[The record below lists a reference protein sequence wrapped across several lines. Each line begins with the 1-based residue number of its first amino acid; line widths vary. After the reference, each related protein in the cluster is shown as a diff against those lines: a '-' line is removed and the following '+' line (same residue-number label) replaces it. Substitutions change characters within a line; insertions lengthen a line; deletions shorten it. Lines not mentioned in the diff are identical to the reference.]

1 MTLYY
6 LELNFKNITIMAK
19 VLKDSKKSLEFV
31 YDFYLK
37 MKNNNINLA
46 YEGEITHQITKA
58 FTSLTENNMI
68 RDEDYNSVQKKV
80 FHVMV
85 ECLQNISKHAD
96 NQFNFVSSKDG
107 RGIFLV
113 SKDEA
118 EYNVTTGNVV
128 KNEKIDELKKM
139 LEHINQL
146 DRPDLNK
153 LYKQKIREGR
163 LSEKGG
169 AGLGFIDIARK
180 TGQKLVYSFIKIDEV
195 KSFFVLTSTISRLK
209 NVK

>member
-1 MTLYY
+1 
-6 LELNFKNITIMAK
+6 MAK
-19 VLKDSKKSLEFV
+19 ILKDSKKSLEFV

-37 MKNNNINLA
+37 MKKNNINLA

-68 RDEDYNSVQKKV
+68 RDEDYSSVQKKV

-96 NQFNFVSSKDG
+96 NQFNFVESKDG

-113 SKDEA
+113 SKDVK

-128 KNEKIDELKKM
+128 KNEKIDELKTM
-139 LEHINQL
+139 LEHINKL
-146 DRPDLNK
+146 DKPDLSK

-180 TGQKLVYSFIKIDEV
+180 TGQKLIYSFIKIDEQ

-209 NVK
+209 SDKK

>member
-1 MTLYY
+1 MSS
-6 LELNFKNITIMAK
+6 I
-19 VLKDSKKSLEFV
+19 LKDSKKALDFV

-37 MKNNNINLA
+37 MKKNNINLA

-58 FTSLTENNMI
+58 FTSLTENSMI
-68 RDEDYNSVQKKV
+68 RDEDYTSVQKKV

-85 ECLQNISKHAD
+85 ECLQNISKHAER
-96 NQFNFVSSKDG
+96 QFNFVSSKDG

-113 SKDEA
+113 SKDEK
-118 EYNVTTGNVV
+118 EYNVTTGNVI
-128 KNEKIDELKKM
+128 KNEKIPELKEL
-139 LEHINQL
+139 LELINSL
-146 DRPDLNK
+146 SKEELTK

-180 TGQKLVYSFIKIDEV
+180 TGQKLVYSFIKIDED

-209 NVK
+209 K

>member
-1 MTLYY
+1 MA
-6 LELNFKNITIMAK
+6 NI
-19 VLKDSKKSLEFV
+19 LKDSKKSLEFV

-37 MKNNNINLA
+37 MKKNNINLA

-68 RDEDYNSVQKKV
+68 RDEDYSSVQKKV

-96 NQFNFVSSKDG
+96 NQFNFVEAKDG

-113 SKDEA
+113 SKDEK

-128 KNEKIDELKKM
+128 KNEKKDELKKM

-146 DRPDLNK
+146 DRPNLNK
-153 LYKQKIREGR
+153 LYKQKIKEGR

-180 TGQKLVYSFIKIDEV
+180 TGQKLVYSFIKIDEK

-209 NVK
+209 AEKK

>member
-1 MTLYY
+1 
-6 LELNFKNITIMAK
+6 MASI
-19 VLKDSKKSLEFV
+19 LKDSKKSLEFV

-37 MKNNNINLA
+37 MKKNNINLA

-58 FTSLTENNMI
+58 FTSLTENSMI
-68 RDEDYNSVQKKV
+68 RDEDYTSVQKKV

-96 NQFNFVSSKDG
+96 RQFNFVASKDG

-113 SKDEA
+113 SKDEK

-128 KNEKIDELKKM
+128 KNEKVPELKEL
-139 LEHINQL
+139 LETINSMTKEEL
-146 DRPDLNK
+146 TK

-163 LSEKGG
+163 INDKGG

-180 TGQKLVYSFIKIDEV
+180 TGQKLVYSFIKIDEE

-209 NVK
+209 K

>member
-1 MTLYY
+1 MD
-6 LELNFKNITIMAK
+6 NI
-19 VLKDSKKSLEFV
+19 LKDSKKSLEFV

-37 MKNNNINLA
+37 MKRNNINLA
-46 YEGEITHQITKA
+46 YEGEITHEITKA

-68 RDEDYNSVQKKV
+68 RDEDYSSVQKKV

-113 SKDEA
+113 SKDDK

-128 KNEKIDELKKM
+128 KNEKIEELREM
-139 LEHINQL
+139 LEHINRL
-146 DRPDLNK
+146 SREELNK
-153 LYKQKIREGR
+153 LYKLKIREGR

-180 TGQKLVYSFIKIDEV
+180 TGQKLIYSFIKIDDE

-209 NVK
+209 EKKDKK